1 MKRDRESIYLH
12 LNREIG
18 RILEGRISAEVNT
31 DLDGVLWKLADELAD
46 KPTAD
51 VTGDVC
57 IHGVLKFDGVLWKL
71 ADELADKP
79 TADVTGD
86 VCIHGVL
93 KFIPCSRCFNNE
105 PAS

>member
-1 MKRDRESIYLH
+1 MGVRPMKRDRESIYVH

-18 RILEGRISAEVNT
+18 RILEGRISAVVNT

-57 IHGVLKFDGVLWKL
+57 IHGVLKF
-71 ADELADKP
+71 
-79 TADVTGD
+79 
-86 VCIHGVL
+86 
-93 KFIPCSRCFNNE
+93 IPYSRCFNNE